1 MSVLDDF
8 WSATSEEQKQG
19 FVERQDRILCLLCGK
34 EAEQGVIYPVDGL
47 FYDARRYMRHHI
59 EHEHGS
65 VFLHLSRLDKKLTGL
80 SEHQITLLR
89 LFYQGLSDSEV
100 QKQTG
105 IGSTSTIR
113 NHRFVLKEKERQAK
127 VFLVMMELLK
137 ERDHQANARPSLS
150 EREGSKKSTAVIE
163 ERQAVLAKYLPDRS
177 NGPLT
182 KLPRKQK
189 EKKVVLEEIAK
200 RFEPDRL
207 YTEPEVNEILQAVY
221 EDYVTMRRYL
231 VDFGLLDREAD
242 GSSYWLHQKREQE
255 EGEAEMDRRQVLKM
269 QYKETKS
276 QAGVY
281 QIKNVKNGKVLIL
294 SSPNLKTMNGKK
306 FMLQQGTFPNPVLQ
320 KDLEEWGPEA
330 FEFEVLEVL
339 EEKNEP
345 GFQVSDALEKLEE
358 KWLDKVKPYSE
369 RGYNQEKRK

>member
-1 MSVLDDF
+1 MDVLDDF
-8 WSATSEEQKQG
+8 WSATSAEQKQG

-34 EAEQGVIYPVDGL
+34 EAEQGVIYPVDGF

-59 EHEHGS
+59 EQEHGS
-65 VFLHLSRLDKKLTGL
+65 VFMHLSHLDKKLTGL

-89 LFYQGLSDSEV
+89 LFYQGLSDVEV
-100 QKQTG
+100 QQQTG

-127 VFLVMMELLK
+127 VFLTMMELLK
-137 ERDHQANARPSLS
+137 ERDHQADVRPSLS
-150 EREGSKKSTAVIE
+150 GWEGSRKPN
-163 ERQAVLAKYLPDRS
+163 AVLAERKAILSKYLPERS
-177 NGPLT
+177 HGGLI

-189 EKKVVLEEIAK
+189 EKRIVLEEVAK

-221 EDYVTMRRYL
+221 EDYVTVRRYL

-242 GSSYWLHQKREQE
+242 GSNYWLHQKREQE
-255 EGEAEMDRRQVLKM
+255 GDVEMDRRQVLKM
-269 QYKETKS
+269 QYKETKP

-281 QIKNVKNGKVLIL
+281 QIKNVKNGKVLIM

-306 FMLQQGTFPNPVLQ
+306 FMLQQGTFPNPMLQ
-320 KDLEEWGPEA
+320 KDLEEWGADA

-339 EEKNEP
+339 EDKNEP
-345 GFQVSDALEKLEE
+345 GFRVSDALEKLEE
-358 KWLDKVKPYSE
+358 KWLDKIKPYNE

>member
-137 ERDHQANARPSLS
+137 ERDHQADARPSLS

-269 QYKETKS
+269 QYKETKP

>member
-8 WSATSEEQKQG
+8 WSATSTEQKQG
-19 FVERQDRILCLLCGK
+19 FVERQDRILCLLCGV
-34 EAEQGVIYPVDGL
+34 EAEQGVMYPVEGL

-59 EHEHGS
+59 EQEHGS
-65 VFLHLSRLDKKLTGL
+65 VFMHLSHLDKKLTGL

-137 ERDHQANARPSLS
+137 ERDQQADARPSLS
-150 EREGSKKSTAVIE
+150 GREGGRKSTAVLE
-163 ERQAVLAKYLPDRS
+163 ERKAILAKYLPDQS

-182 KLPRKQK
+182 RLPRKQK
-189 EKKVVLEEIAK
+189 EKKLVLEEIAK
-200 RFEPDRL
+200 RFDPERL

-221 EDYVTMRRYL
+221 EDYVTVRRYL

-242 GSSYWLHQKREQE
+242 GSSYWLHQTREQE
-255 EGEAEMDRRQVLKM
+255 EGDGEMDRRQVLKM
-269 QYKETKS
+269 QYKETKP

-339 EEKNEP
+339 EEKNE
-345 GFQVSDALEKLEE
+345 SDALEKLEE
-358 KWLDKVKPYSE
+358 KWLDKIKPYHE

>member
-1 MSVLDDF
+1 MCLLVSVLDDF
-8 WSATSEEQKQG
+8 WSATSAEQKQG
-19 FVERQDRILCLLCGK
+19 FVERQDRILCLLCGQ
-34 EAEQGVIYPVDGL
+34 EAEQGVMYPVEGL

-59 EHEHGS
+59 EQEHGS
-65 VFLHLSRLDKKLTGL
+65 VFMHLSHLDKKLTGL

-137 ERDHQANARPSLS
+137 ERDQQADARPSLS
-150 EREGSKKSTAVIE
+150 GREGSRKSTAVLE
-163 ERQAVLAKYLPDRS
+163 ERKAILAKYLPDQS

-182 KLPRKQK
+182 RLPRKQK
-189 EKKVVLEEIAK
+189 EKKLVLEEIAK
-200 RFEPDRL
+200 RFDPERL

-221 EDYVTMRRYL
+221 EDYVTVRRYL

-242 GSSYWLHQKREQE
+242 GSSYWLHQTREQE
-255 EGEAEMDRRQVLKM
+255 EGDGEMDRRQVLKM
-269 QYKETKS
+269 QYKETKP

-339 EEKNEP
+339 EEENE
-345 GFQVSDALEKLEE
+345 SDALEKLEE
-358 KWLDKVKPYSE
+358 KWLDKMKPYHE